1 TRYRP
6 KILVNEDSL
15 TVGGASA
22 RGEWHKAYVLGE
34 SNTTEITVA
43 GWREN
48 GPTGPLWQPNLLV
61 PVTDTIQQLDVTWL
75 IKTVSFMEGDSGRL
89 TVLTL
94 APPESLDMPS
104 QKAKKKGKKTSVGS
118 TWD

>member
-1 TRYRP
+1 M
-6 KILVNEDSL
+6 
-15 TVGGASA
+15 
-22 RGEWHKAYVLGE
+22 LGE
-34 SNTTEITVA
+34 SNTTEITVS

-48 GPTGPLWQPNLLV
+48 GATGPLWETNRLV
-61 PVTDTIQQLDVTWL
+61 PVTDEIQQLDVTWL
-75 IKTVSFMEGDSGRL
+75 IKSVSFMESDSGRL

-104 QKAKKKGKKTSVGS
+104 QKAKKKGKKTSVGV

>member
-1 TRYRP
+1 
-6 KILVNEDSL
+6 L

-48 GPTGPLWQPNLLV
+48 GISGPLWQTNRLV
-61 PVTDTIQQLDVTWL
+61 KITDAIQQLDVTWL

-94 APPESLDMPS
+94 APPESMDMPS
-104 QKAKKKGKKTSVGS
+104 QKAKKKKSKKTSVGV

>member
-1 TRYRP
+1 M
-6 KILVNEDSL
+6 
-15 TVGGASA
+15 
-22 RGEWHKAYVLGE
+22 
-34 SNTTEITVA
+34 A

-48 GPTGPLWQPNLLV
+48 GISGPLWQTNRLV
-61 PVTDTIQQLDVTWL
+61 KVTDAIQQLDVTWL
-75 IKTVSFMEGDSGRL
+75 IKAVSFMEGDSGRL

-104 QKAKKKGKKTSVGS
+104 QKAKAKGKKAKSKTTVGA